1 MLASSNLK
9 KLDKPKKNASAIV
22 FQIIPLNC
30 RTKGDR
36 FFGKYF
42 LIYGS
47 GTFMDL
53 SKFLKEKRLQAGL
66 SQGAVAKKLGYTS
79 PQFVSNWE
87 RGLSQPPVAT
97 LRKIAQIYN
106 ISAND
111 MFDVML
117 KATID
122 QVTAELT
129 EKFYKQSKSR

>member
-1 MLASSNLK
+1 
-9 KLDKPKKNASAIV
+9 
-22 FQIIPLNC
+22 
-30 RTKGDR
+30 
-36 FFGKYF
+36 
-42 LIYGS
+42 
-47 GTFMDL
+47 MDL
-53 SKFLKEKRLQAGL
+53 SKFLKEKRLEAGL

-117 KATID
+117 KATIE
-122 QVTAELT
+122 QVTTELT
-129 EKFYKQSKSR
+129 EKFYKQKAK

>member
-1 MLASSNLK
+1 
-9 KLDKPKKNASAIV
+9 
-22 FQIIPLNC
+22 
-30 RTKGDR
+30 
-36 FFGKYF
+36 
-42 LIYGS
+42 
-47 GTFMDL
+47 MDL
-53 SKFLKEKRLQAGL
+53 SKFLKEKRLEAGL
-66 SQGAVAKKLGYTS
+66 SQGAVSKKLGYTS

-129 EKFYKQSKSR
+129 EKFYKQTKTR